1 MVTIK
6 GLFFI
11 EERWYCDNEIGKS
24 QNETEE
30 FEITW
35 RNNLCDKRMLA
46 RERREIEW
54 WEEFDD
60 MRVVG
65 REARN

>member
-1 MVTIK
+1 VVTIK
-6 GLFFI
+6 GWFFI

-24 QNETEE
+24 QNETEG

-46 RERREIEW
+46 RERREVE
-54 WEEFDD
+54 
-60 MRVVG
+60 
-65 REARN
+65 

>member
-1 MVTIK
+1 MQKIRLRGGIIWGRIMK

-11 EERWYCDNEIGKS
+11 GERWYCDNEIVKS

-46 RERREIEW
+46 
-54 WEEFDD
+54 
-60 MRVVG
+60 
-65 REARN
+65 

>member
-1 MVTIK
+1 MQKIRLRGGIIWGDNQRFV
-6 GLFFI
+6 FI

-35 RNNLCDKRMLA
+35 RNNLVTK
-46 RERREIEW
+46 E
-54 WEEFDD
+54 
-60 MRVVG
+60 
-65 REARN
+65 